1 MTLVPDWF
9 EDNFV
14 NVEDVLID
22 LFTVLLTEVDVG
34 CWYADDWL
42 DEAEPDPQLLF
53 YRLPGARVNYDS
65 NSDVCNV
72 QVIAVSGSRDTSW
85 TLMSFVRAILLPM
98 QGFRAKF
105 EDYTAQ
111 IWCSD
116 DVAGPEMLTPGQQI
130 DTRVVSSVLS
140 VRVGLNSRK
149 RYMGEV
155 SDALAAALIP
165 PDPEVPD
172 EPPVDP

>member
-1 MTLVPDWF
+1 M
-9 EDNFV
+9 N
-14 NVEDVLID
+14 
-22 LFTVLLTEVDVG
+22 LF
-34 CWYADDWL
+34 
-42 DEAEPDPQLLF
+42 
-53 YRLPGARVNYDS
+53 RH
-65 NSDVCNV
+65 
-72 QVIAVSGSRDTSW
+72 
-85 TLMSFVRAILLPM
+85 
-98 QGFRAKF
+98 
-105 EDYTAQ
+105 
-111 IWCSD
+111 

-130 DTRVVSSVLS
+130 DTRVVSSVVS